1 MMGGQVKNRKNRMKN
16 GTENGAENRAEGA
29 KAKKGAHKWMNIR
42 LYFIVLI
49 LAVGILVMGILL
61 GIFDMLDQVFYVR
74 YGIVTL
80 LWLILLSVLIS
91 GLVTTFLTNR
101 ILQPIRRLRRAM
113 GEVARG
119 DFQVRLETGS
129 RVGEVQEIYEHF
141 NQMAGELAATEMLQR
156 DFVSNVSHEF
166 KTPINAIEGYAMLLQ
181 GDAQVSG
188 EQAEYIDKI
197 LFNTRRLSGLVGNIL
212 LLSRMDNQTILP
224 QRTLFRLDEQI
235 RQAVLLLEP
244 KWTEKDVEL
253 DAELEPAEYLGNE
266 SLLLHVWTNLIDNAV
281 KFGPRGGVVR
291 LRLYRSADGL
301 IFYVEDQGPGVDEDK
316 KKRIF
321 DRFYQADSS
330 HQDEG
335 NGLGLAL
342 AKQILDKNGGGIQ
355 VKNMPGGGCRF
366 TVWLPES
373 ESEVGNGQ
381 NANHHGHGL

>member
-1 MMGGQVKNRKNRMKN
+1 MMGGQVKNRKNRMKS
-16 GTENGAENRAEGA
+16 GTENRAENRAEGS

-49 LAVGILVMGILL
+49 LTVGVLVMGILL

-101 ILQPIRRLRRAM
+101 ILQPIRRLGRAM

-181 GDAQVSG
+181 GGCA
-188 EQAEYIDKI
+188 
-197 LFNTRRLSGLVGNIL
+197 GLRGAGRVH
-212 LLSRMDNQTILP
+212 
-224 QRTLFRLDEQI
+224 
-235 RQAVLLLEP
+235 RQDPFQHQEA
-244 KWTEKDVEL
+244 
-253 DAELEPAEYLGNE
+253 
-266 SLLLHVWTNLIDNAV
+266 
-281 KFGPRGGVVR
+281 FGPGGKYPPFV
-291 LRLYRSADGL
+291 ADGQSDDPPAAHP
-301 IFYVEDQGPGVDEDK
+301 VSAG
-316 KKRIF
+316 RT
-321 DRFYQADSS
+321 DS
-330 HQDEG
+330 
-335 NGLGLAL
+335 
-342 AKQILDKNGGGIQ
+342 
-355 VKNMPGGGCRF
+355 PGGPSAG
-366 TVWLPES
+366 
-373 ESEVGNGQ
+373 
-381 NANHHGHGL
+381 A